1 MLVRLILTFISQTIT
16 LNIEKFHFF
25 TIHITKCKDNF
36 KPPFDKHKMKNTVT
50 DNVKKINFDLY
61 LSN

>member
-1 MLVRLILTFISQTIT
+1 MLVRLILTFTSQTTNWT
-16 LNIEKFHFF
+16 LRSLIFF

-36 KPPFDKHKMKNTVT
+36 KPSFDKHKMKNTVT